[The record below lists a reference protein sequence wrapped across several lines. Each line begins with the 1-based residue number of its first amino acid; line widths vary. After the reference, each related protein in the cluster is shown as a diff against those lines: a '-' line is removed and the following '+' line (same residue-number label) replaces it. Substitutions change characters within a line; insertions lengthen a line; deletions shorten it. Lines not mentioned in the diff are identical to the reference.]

1 MTSKSDTRAMGVRC
15 CIAGVIFLLLGIAGF
30 VGMQMASSYA
40 DRAQQWPSVD
50 GKIVTSEVSTATSRF
65 KYGVRTTLVADIEYA
80 YTVNGEDF
88 QGEHLRLLPMLHM
101 QPGETPQ
108 ELVARYPVGRSVKV
122 YYDSGNPSAA
132 VLNPAL
138 GDDARKLVRSVKV
151 MAPCIAF
158 LGLVLAGIGA
168 ACMGGNPNAAPA
180 AAPAPVTPR
189 QPPPPVKLGI
199 VQRLLL
205 GVATLA
211 GLFLFLIGSLIVVA
225 ASGTPNRSGD
235 ESTRYVAIA
244 IFAVVTLLGAGLI
257 SAGVRRPRA
266 RPVAA
271 TA

>member
-1 MTSKSDTRAMGVRC
+1 MTPKSDTRAMGVRC
-15 CIAGVIFLLLGIAGF
+15 CIAGVVFLLLGIAGF

-40 DRAQQWPSVD
+40 GRAQQWPSVD

-80 YTVNGEDF
+80 YTVNGENY

-101 QPGETPQ
+101 KPDGTP
-108 ELVARYPVGRSVKV
+108 EDLVARYPVGRSVEV
-122 YYDSGNPSAA
+122 YYDPGNPSAA
-132 VLNPAL
+132 VLTPTL
-138 GDDARKLVRSVKV
+138 GVDARKLIRSVKV

-168 ACMGGNPNAAPA
+168 ACMGGNPSAAAA
-180 AAPAPVTPR
+180 AAPAPTAR
-189 QPPPPVKLGI
+189 QAPPPVKLGL
-199 VQRLLL
+199 VQRLLR

-225 ASGTPNRSGD
+225 ASGTPNPSGD

-244 IFAVVTLLGAGLI
+244 IFAIVTLLGAGLI
-257 SAGVRRPRA
+257 YAGVRRPRA